1 MRNWEYLRNFPEGAC
16 RTAKT
21 TPSVQLRH
29 GNVALMVIVDELHAL
44 RVHERRPANLRHG
57 GQHKV
62 SSFFMQ
68 LTVEDLR
75 ALRMPPCME
84 QVTERFKV
92 KKGGQPVNTLI
103 YLGKWC

>member
-1 MRNWEYLRNFPEGAC
+1 
-16 RTAKT
+16 
-21 TPSVQLRH
+21 
-29 GNVALMVIVDELHAL
+29 MVIVDELHAL

-57 GQHKV
+57 GQQKV

-75 ALRMPPCME
+75 ALRMPPGMD
-84 QVTERFKV
+84 QVLTERFKV
-92 KKGGQPVNTLI
+92 KKGGQPVNTFI